1 MGKILL
7 AKGRL
12 EAFSNGVIAVII
24 TTMVLERCHFIAEIH
39 GAVVDLSS
47 DCRPVDGRR
56 PRRRCGHHS
65 QIHAQ

>member
-24 TTMVLERCHFIAEIH
+24 TVMVLERCHFIAEIH
-39 GAVVDLSS
+39 GAVVDLS
-47 DCRPVDGRR
+47 
-56 PRRRCGHHS
+56 
-65 QIHAQ
+65 